1 MSTVAA
7 PAASGATAA
16 SGDAGG
22 SRTGLDR
29 VLGWTRRPVIAALL
43 LLAAYVALS
52 GTLDA
57 AGFLGTDTGGKVATL
72 RVMADQGTF
81 VRPDIGYWAAPW
93 DPDAR
98 AHGLFYTVRLGDQYV
113 NVTSLPMI
121 VAAGPLW
128 RLGGYRLALLLP
140 MVGAIGAAFVA
151 RGIARRARGGSGWP
165 AFWLTGLASP
175 VVVYALDLWEH
186 TLGLACMGAGVL
198 LLLTEITDRSRW
210 WRGLVAGAAFGAGF
224 TMRTESVVYGF
235 VSVGIAVVAVAVA
248 RRDLLAAARIALG
261 SVVGFVAVAF
271 ANGLLEQAALGQSF
285 RSGRAAG
292 TATAG
297 GSAGALRVREAFA
310 TSLTP
315 FPSYDVE
322 YVVLACGLAVALLL
336 WAWSGSRG
344 RTSRV
349 APVAAAGVG
358 LIFLARLSFG
368 LGFWPGLLATTP
380 LAAVALVRGWA
391 RPADRWVLAFALVPL
406 PLVFAFQFPGGALP
420 QWGGRYIL
428 TSGLLLGAL
437 GAACLPDLVPWVRR
451 GFMVAAVATA
461 VFGVAWLSVRT
472 HQVAAAGEVLDA
484 RPEAVLI
491 ARDGF
496 TSREFGATYGD
507 RRWLAVGSE
516 ADLLFAAEVAAR
528 SGAGSFA
535 IVDLAADPAY
545 PTIPGFH
552 ETGRTTVDF
561 VDPQRFTVTTFTRD
575 GS

>member
-1 MSTVAA
+1 
-7 PAASGATAA
+7 
-16 SGDAGG
+16 
-22 SRTGLDR
+22 
-29 VLGWTRRPVIAALL
+29 
-43 LLAAYVALS
+43 
-52 GTLDA
+52 
-57 AGFLGTDTGGKVATL
+57 
-72 RVMADQGTF
+72 
-81 VRPDIGYWAAPW
+81 
-93 DPDAR
+93 
-98 AHGLFYTVRLGDQYV
+98 
-113 NVTSLPMI
+113 
-121 VAAGPLW
+121 
-128 RLGGYRLALLLP
+128 
-140 MVGAIGAAFVA
+140 
-151 RGIARRARGGSGWP
+151 
-165 AFWLTGLASP
+165 
-175 VVVYALDLWEH
+175 
-186 TLGLACMGAGVL
+186 
-198 LLLTEITDRSRW
+198 
-210 WRGLVAGAAFGAGF
+210 
-224 TMRTESVVYGF
+224 VVYGF

-391 RPADRWVLAFALVPL
+391 RPADRWVLAFALVPR
-406 PLVFAFQFPGGALP
+406 PLEVAFQQPGGPLP
-420 QWGGRYIL
+420 QGGGRDNL
-428 TSGLLLGAL
+428 PSGLLLGARRRASDRAL
-437 GAACLPDLVPWVRR
+437 GAAGSWWRWPLASPGSRCARIRWRPPGR
-451 GFMVAAVATA
+451 F
-461 VFGVAWLSVRT
+461 
-472 HQVAAAGEVLDA
+472 DA